1 MLTKS
6 HKFLPFPEG
15 GKGGKGGGWTTRD
28 VVIFRISRRPESR
41 IERFPI
47 RSSKE
52 LMLITAQ
59 IPP

>member
-1 MLTKS
+1 MLTKN
-6 HKFLPFPEG
+6 HKFLPFPE
-15 GKGGKGGGWTTRD
+15 GGKGGGWTTRD
-28 VVIFRISRRPESR
+28 VVIFRISRRAESR

-47 RSSKE
+47 RSPKE